1 MGRRKT
7 AGVIITFAFD
17 AAFISVRYISEA
29 NWKFPP
35 WGHRRT
41 LLVVLAW
48 AGCGFPTGAQDV
60 NRADRLPVILQE
72 MRGVVILWK
81 EGCVCVCV
89 CVLAPARS
97 RHGFFRRVRCIRIIW
112 RADRYVVKWCGC
124 MRAEMC
130 VHTLTQRVTLVQWKW
145 KWEVWEKKRG
155 SEEIEEFISTKRTS
169 QQNNVYIAC
178 FQGCDSFCLLR
189 ENVSL
194 ESNGASPSLSTNM
207 CVSLCLCV
215 FSWSSSDTCWSQS
228 GWSINSARVFCACE

>member
-1 MGRRKT
+1 MKIPTLRSPEGAAGGARMGWLW
-7 AGVIITFAFD
+7 V
-17 AAFISVRYISEA
+17 S
-29 NWKFPP
+29 
-35 WGHRRT
+35 HRC
-41 LLVVLAW
+41 
-48 AGCGFPTGAQDV
+48 AGCEQGRSSSCYSTGD
-60 NRADRLPVILQE
+60 E
-72 MRGVVILWK
+72 RGGDFVERRV
-81 EGCVCVCV
+81 CVCVCV